1 MGWGGLSMSLTLY
14 AQLMDRATEAPL
26 NEIVEALDVY
36 FAKTN
41 LDLSARFI
49 EMLRDAYTEGARDGF
64 QQGLIAA
71 EAAA

>member
-1 MGWGGLSMSLTLY
+1 
-14 AQLMDRATEAPL
+14 MDRATEAPL

-71 EAAA
+71 EGAA